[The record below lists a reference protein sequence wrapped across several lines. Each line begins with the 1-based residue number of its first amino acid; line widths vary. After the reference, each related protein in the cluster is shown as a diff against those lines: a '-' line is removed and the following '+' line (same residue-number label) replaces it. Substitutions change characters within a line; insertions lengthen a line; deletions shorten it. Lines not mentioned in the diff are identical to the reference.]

1 MSGQSG
7 GVLKGSYREQQYRI
21 PGDGN
26 VISAICQIK
35 QPLISSDEKSKTI
48 TIPIP
53 EGEGRLEEKIEFQ
66 DCTLYLTGIKK
77 LDERY
82 DYGTD
87 KNNQKITK
95 PMVYLSARVENK
107 TEGKYLDWVLGCQTG
122 EKTPLI
128 TIPEFTEAKDWT
140 QRELLGFKAP
150 YDEEA
155 AELQLQ
161 FENPRFLWDQE
172 FVLPVGIKGNEK
184 HVSTKPGEEQ
194 AMIEPTTIHEDGP
207 DMIEPTTHASD
218 ETPELL
224 PVEESVTNQN

>member
-1 MSGQSG
+1 MFPGSGTLICTMEDGSIQEAVMDMSTHISG
-7 GVLKGSYREQQYRI
+7 IERPEQGFLKGSYREQQYRI
-21 PGDGN
+21 P
-26 VISAICQIK
+26 
-35 QPLISSDEKSKTI
+35 ER
-48 TIPIP
+48 
-53 EGEGRLEEKIEFQ
+53 EGHLEEKIEFQ
-66 DCTLYLTGIKK
+66 DCTLYLTRIKK

-107 TEGKYLDWVLGCQTG
+107 TKGKYLDWVLGCQTG
-122 EKTPLI
+122 EKSPLI

-172 FVLPVGIKGNEK
+172 FVLQDQEFSINYDWVFKIY
-184 HVSTKPGEEQ
+184 
-194 AMIEPTTIHEDGP
+194 
-207 DMIEPTTHASD
+207 
-218 ETPELL
+218 
-224 PVEESVTNQN
+224 